1 MNKLILISTAFFSL
15 LGSCKQE
22 PVYHIK
28 EPFGEITTSSVDE
41 YDETPDDFMI
51 IPKKFLNKD
60 KLKERNR
67 RNEAIHKK
75 LKEARDFDP
84 SAR

>member
-1 MNKLILISTAFFSL
+1 MKILGLIS
-15 LGSCKQE
+15 LGMFIFLASCKQE
-22 PVYHIK
+22 PVYNIK
-28 EPFGEITTSSVDE
+28 EPFGEITTSSVEE
-41 YDETPDDFMI
+41 YEDTTGDFMI

-60 KLKERNR
+60 KLKERER

-75 LKEARDFDP
+75 LKEARKFDP